1 MRMNKTAIA
10 LTTAAAL
17 GVGIMPAAN
26 AQEGSR
32 VNDPSIQRAGD
43 SANDA
48 DTSIF
53 GNGTG
58 EGEANVPGN
67 RPADPA
73 EGVFPGQPQPGSE
86 PTQSNSFG
94 TKEPSSPVESPKPS
108 STKTPETNTHTT
120 TTTSTAPATN
130 TATTTAPATTTSTM
144 DPEKKRA
151 IILGSLGAVAGLGLI
166 IAGVRYFVNKDGDLV
181 KDQNRVNEPASPE
194 EKAESD
200 RLKREHGDEIANQV
214 EATGGVNNAGTGNA
228 GTAGTGNAAAN
239 NGTAANGERGMSAST
254 GVTKLP
260 AGLIALLILSVLGA
274 AGYAY
279 TRRQTA

>member
-1 MRMNKTAIA
+1 MNKTAIA

-67 RPADPA
+67 RPADPV
-73 EGVFPGQPQPGSE
+73 ERVFPGQPQPGSE

-130 TATTTAPATTTSTM
+130 TATATTSTM

-181 KDQNRVNEPASPE
+181 KNQDRVNEPASPE

-214 EATGGVNNAGTGNA
+214 EAKGGVNNAGTGNA

-239 NGTAANGERGMSAST
+239 NGAATNGERGMSVST

-274 AGYAY
+274 AGYAF

>member
-67 RPADPA
+67 RPADPV
-73 EGVFPGQPQPGSE
+73 ERVFPGQPQPGSE

-130 TATTTAPATTTSTM
+130 TATATTSTM

-181 KDQNRVNEPASPE
+181 KNQDRVNEPASPE

-214 EATGGVNNAGTGNA
+214 EAKGGVNNAGTGNA

-239 NGTAANGERGMSAST
+239 NGAATNGERGMSAST

-274 AGYAY
+274 AGYAF

>member
-53 GNGTG
+53 GNRTG

-67 RPADPA
+67 RPADPV

-94 TKEPSSPVESPKPS
+94 TKEPSSPVESPKPP
-108 STKTPETNTHTT
+108 STKTPEANTHTT
-120 TTTSTAPATN
+120 TTTS
-130 TATTTAPATTTSTM
+130 TAPATTTSTM

-200 RLKREHGDEIANQV
+200 RLKREHGGEIANQV
-214 EATGGVNNAGTGNA
+214 EAKGGVNNAGTGNA

-239 NGTAANGERGMSAST
+239 NGAATNGERGMSAST

-260 AGLIALLILSVLGA
+260 AGLVALLILSIVGA
-274 AGYAY
+274 AGYAF
-279 TRRQTA
+279 TRRQTV

>member
-67 RPADPA
+67 RPADPV
-73 EGVFPGQPQPGSE
+73 ERVFPGQPQPGSE

-108 STKTPETNTHTT
+108 STKTPETNSHTT

-130 TATTTAPATTTSTM
+130 TATATTTSTM

-181 KDQNRVNEPASPE
+181 KNQDRVNEPASPE

-214 EATGGVNNAGTGNA
+214 EAKGGVNNAGTGNA

-239 NGTAANGERGMSAST
+239 NGAATNGERGMSAST

-274 AGYAY
+274 AGYAF

>member
-67 RPADPA
+67 RPADPV
-73 EGVFPGQPQPGSE
+73 ERVFPGQPQPGSE

-130 TATTTAPATTTSTM
+130 TATATTTTSTM

-214 EATGGVNNAGTGNA
+214 EAKGGVNNAGTGNA

-239 NGTAANGERGMSAST
+239 NGAATNGERGMSAST

-274 AGYAY
+274 AGYAF

>member
-67 RPADPA
+67 RPADPV

-108 STKTPETNTHTT
+108 STKTPETNTRTT
-120 TTTSTAPATN
+120 ATTTAPATN
-130 TATTTAPATTTSTM
+130 TATATTTSTM

-214 EATGGVNNAGTGNA
+214 EAKGGVNNAGTGNA

-239 NGTAANGERGMSAST
+239 NGAATNGERGMSAST

-260 AGLIALLILSVLGA
+260 AGLTALLMLSIIGA
-274 AGYAY
+274 AGYAFS
-279 TRRQTA
+279 RRQTA

>member
-67 RPADPA
+67 RPADPV
-73 EGVFPGQPQPGSE
+73 ERVFPGQPQPGSE

-130 TATTTAPATTTSTM
+130 TATATTTTSTM

-214 EATGGVNNAGTGNA
+214 EAKGGVNNAGTGNA

-274 AGYAY
+274 AGYAF

>member
-1 MRMNKTAIA
+1 MNKTAIA

-67 RPADPA
+67 RPADPV
-73 EGVFPGQPQPGSE
+73 ERVFPGQPQPGSE

-130 TATTTAPATTTSTM
+130 TATATTSTM

-181 KDQNRVNEPASPE
+181 KNQDRVNEPASPE

-214 EATGGVNNAGTGNA
+214 EAKGGVNNAGTGNA

-239 NGTAANGERGMSAST
+239 NGAATNGERGMSAST

-274 AGYAY
+274 AGYAF

>member
-67 RPADPA
+67 RPADPV
-73 EGVFPGQPQPGSE
+73 ERVFPGQPQPGSE

-130 TATTTAPATTTSTM
+130 TATATTTTTSTM

-181 KDQNRVNEPASPE
+181 KNQDRVNEPASPE

-214 EATGGVNNAGTGNA
+214 EAKGGVNNAGTGNA

-239 NGTAANGERGMSAST
+239 NGAATNGERGMSAST

-274 AGYAY
+274 AGYAF

>member
-67 RPADPA
+67 RPADPV
-73 EGVFPGQPQPGSE
+73 ERVFPGQPQPGSE

-120 TTTSTAPATN
+120 TTTPPATN
-130 TATTTAPATTTSTM
+130 TATATTTTSTM

-181 KDQNRVNEPASPE
+181 KNRDRVNEPASPE

-214 EATGGVNNAGTGNA
+214 EAKGGVNNAGTGNA

-239 NGTAANGERGMSAST
+239 NGAATNGERGMSAST

-260 AGLIALLILSVLGA
+260 AGLVALLILSIVGA
-274 AGYAY
+274 AGYAF

>member
-67 RPADPA
+67 RPADPV
-73 EGVFPGQPQPGSE
+73 ERVFPGQPQPGSE

-108 STKTPETNTHTT
+108 STKRPETNTHTT

-130 TATTTAPATTTSTM
+130 TATATTTTSTM

-214 EATGGVNNAGTGNA
+214 EAKGGVNNAGTGNA

-239 NGTAANGERGMSAST
+239 NGAATNGERGMSAST

-274 AGYAY
+274 AGYAF

>member
-67 RPADPA
+67 RPADPV
-73 EGVFPGQPQPGSE
+73 ERVFPGQPQPGSE

-130 TATTTAPATTTSTM
+130 TATATTSTM

-181 KDQNRVNEPASPE
+181 KNQDRVNEPASPE

-214 EATGGVNNAGTGNA
+214 EAKGGVNNAGTGNA

-239 NGTAANGERGMSAST
+239 NGAATNGERGMSAST

-260 AGLIALLILSVLGA
+260 AGLIALLILSVLGT
-274 AGYAY
+274 AGYAF

>member
-67 RPADPA
+67 RPADPV
-73 EGVFPGQPQPGSE
+73 ERVFPGQPQPGSE

-130 TATTTAPATTTSTM
+130 TATATTTTTTSTM

-214 EATGGVNNAGTGNA
+214 EAKGGVNNAGTGNA

-239 NGTAANGERGMSAST
+239 NGAATNGERGMSAST

-274 AGYAY
+274 AGYAF

>member
-67 RPADPA
+67 RPADPV
-73 EGVFPGQPQPGSE
+73 ERVFPGQPQPGSE

-130 TATTTAPATTTSTM
+130 TATAATTTSTM

-214 EATGGVNNAGTGNA
+214 EAKGGVNNAGTGNA

-274 AGYAY
+274 AGYAF

>member
-67 RPADPA
+67 RPADPV
-73 EGVFPGQPQPGSE
+73 ERVFPGQPQPGSE

-130 TATTTAPATTTSTM
+130 TATATTTSTM

-181 KDQNRVNEPASPE
+181 KNQDRVNEPASPE
-194 EKAESD
+194 ERAESD

-214 EATGGVNNAGTGNA
+214 EAKGGVNNAGTGNA

-239 NGTAANGERGMSAST
+239 NGAATNGERGMSAST

-274 AGYAY
+274 AGYAF

>member
-67 RPADPA
+67 RPADPV
-73 EGVFPGQPQPGSE
+73 ERVFPGQPQPGSE

-130 TATTTAPATTTSTM
+130 TATATTTSTM

-181 KDQNRVNEPASPE
+181 KNQDRVNEPASPE

-214 EATGGVNNAGTGNA
+214 EAKGGVNNAGTGNA

-239 NGTAANGERGMSAST
+239 NGAATNGERGMSAST

-274 AGYAY
+274 AGYAF

>member
-67 RPADPA
+67 RPADPV
-73 EGVFPGQPQPGSE
+73 ERVFPGQPQPGSE

-130 TATTTAPATTTSTM
+130 TATATTTTTSTM

-181 KDQNRVNEPASPE
+181 KNQDRVNEPASPE

-214 EATGGVNNAGTGNA
+214 EAKGGVNNAGTGNA

-274 AGYAY
+274 AGYAF

>member
-67 RPADPA
+67 RPADPV
-73 EGVFPGQPQPGSE
+73 EGVYPGQPQPGSE

-108 STKTPETNTHTT
+108 STKTPEANTHTT
-120 TTTSTAPATN
+120 ATAA
-130 TATTTAPATTTSTM
+130 ATTTATATTTSTM

-214 EATGGVNNAGTGNA
+214 EAKGGVNNAGTGNA

-260 AGLIALLILSVLGA
+260 AGLVALLILSIVGA
-274 AGYAY
+274 AGYAF
-279 TRRQTA
+279 TRRQTV

>member
-1 MRMNKTAIA
+1 MRMSKTAIA

-67 RPADPA
+67 RPADPV
-73 EGVFPGQPQPGSE
+73 ERVFPGQPQPGSE

-130 TATTTAPATTTSTM
+130 TATATTTTSTM

-181 KDQNRVNEPASPE
+181 KNQDRVNEPASPE

-214 EATGGVNNAGTGNA
+214 EAKGGVNNAGTGNA

-239 NGTAANGERGMSAST
+239 NGAATNGERGMSAST

-274 AGYAY
+274 AGYAF

>member
-67 RPADPA
+67 RPADPV
-73 EGVFPGQPQPGSE
+73 ERVFPGQPQPGSE

-130 TATTTAPATTTSTM
+130 TATATTTTSTM

-181 KDQNRVNEPASPE
+181 KNQDRVNEPASPE

-214 EATGGVNNAGTGNA
+214 EAKGGVNNAGTGNA

-274 AGYAY
+274 AGYAF

>member
-32 VNDPSIQRAGD
+32 VNDPSILRAGD

-67 RPADPA
+67 RPADPV
-73 EGVFPGQPQPGSE
+73 EGVYPGQPQPGSE

-94 TKEPSSPVESPKPS
+94 TKEPSSPVESPKSS
-108 STKTPETNTHTT
+108 STKTSETNTHTT

-130 TATTTAPATTTSTM
+130 TATATTTSTM

-181 KDQNRVNEPASPE
+181 KNQDRVNEQASPE

-214 EATGGVNNAGTGNA
+214 EAKGGVNNAGTGNA

-260 AGLIALLILSVLGA
+260 AGLVALLILSIVGA
-274 AGYAY
+274 AGYAF
-279 TRRQTA
+279 TRRQTV

>member
-67 RPADPA
+67 RPADPV
-73 EGVFPGQPQPGSE
+73 ERVFPGQPQPGSE

-130 TATTTAPATTTSTM
+130 TATATTTTSTM

-181 KDQNRVNEPASPE
+181 KNQDRVNEPASPE

-214 EATGGVNNAGTGNA
+214 EAKGGVNNAGTGNA

-239 NGTAANGERGMSAST
+239 NGAATNGERGMSAST

-274 AGYAY
+274 AGYAF